1 MILRIGFIKIITMPD
16 TPIKIAHIEKQDKVF
31 KINKKFLTS
40 DKYKLEK
47 EKKDDFLLSYYLLTG
62 IGWEQSRCWSYPG
75 WD

>member
-1 MILRIGFIKIITMPD
+1 MQSLLYSLIFHFGEMILRIGFIKMITMPD

-31 KINKKFLTS
+31 EINTS

-62 IGWEQSRCWSYPG
+62 IG
-75 WD
+75 

>member
-1 MILRIGFIKIITMPD
+1 MPD

-62 IGWEQSRCWSYPG
+62 IG
-75 WD
+75 